1 MGFISYAQNAE
12 DVLLNRVFG
21 AIDSGFYIDV
31 GAAHPVSHSVTKAFY
46 LRGWRG
52 VNIEPLSQFFTALEA
67 DRPGDVNLQIGLSNR
82 AGFARFYEVPW
93 CTGWSTFDPET
104 IKRYRIEGKSVIEHT
119 VQVMTLAH
127 VCEHYAPQT
136 IHFLKVDVE
145 GHEQAVLEGA
155 NFTRWRP
162 IVVLVEATVQGT
174 TTPNHQGWEPILLD
188 NDYQFAHFDGLN
200 RYYVRAEDAAAIL
213 PRLSYPVC
221 AFDEFERAEH
231 LQALQQAKAEHSE
244 ALQQVRRELDA
255 LRCQV
260 QSTHDELI
268 RTQAELRK
276 IQGQNRFYRD
286 VLAVTREQL
295 EAAQSDFYKRFM
307 GPTALSS

>member
-1 MGFISYAQNAE
+1 MEFISYAQNAE

-21 AIDSGFYIDV
+21 GIASGFYIDA

-46 LRGWRG
+46 ERGWRG
-52 VNIEPLSQFFTALEA
+52 VNIEPLSQFFTALKA
-67 DRPGDVNLQIGLSNR
+67 DRIEEVNLQIGLSNR
-82 AGFARFYEVPW
+82 AGFATFYEVPW
-93 CTGWSTFDPET
+93 CTGWSTFDPKALE
-104 IKRYRIEGKSVIEHT
+104 RYREQGKSVIEHT
-119 VQVMTLAH
+119 VQVMTLAN

-136 IHFLKVDVE
+136 IHFLKIDVE

-155 NFTRWRP
+155 DFTRWRP

-174 TTPNHQGWEPILLD
+174 TTPSHEGWEPILLG

-200 RYYVRAEDAAAIL
+200 RYYVRGEDAAAIL

-221 AFDEFERAEH
+221 AFDEYVRAEH
-231 LQALQQAKAEHSE
+231 LNALRQAK
-244 ALQQVRRELDA
+244 REQDTL
-255 LRCQV
+255 LCQI
-260 QSTHDELI
+260 QSNQEELA

-286 VLAVTREQL
+286 VLAATREQL
-295 EAAQSDFYKRFM
+295 EAAQSDLYKRCM
-307 GPTALSS
+307 EPAALPS